1 MDRFVGPWRSAGAS
15 NGAILD
21 RVNTIRRR
29 VLVVE
34 DNAPLLRAVSLCLRR
49 AGYDVMPA
57 RDGDEALLRFAETL
71 PDVIVSDIMMP
82 AIDGYALAE
91 QIRGNPRTDLLP
103 IIFLTARDSR
113 ADRIRGFRAGVDA
126 YLVKPFEPE
135 ELVAVLQNIVDRVQR
150 THTRVARTPQ
160 RQGAKEEVEP
170 QHALAAHAAPHEHLT
185 DAEMRVAQAVAC
197 GLSNKDIAAKLSIS
211 VRTVEMHI
219 SHILQKKNWSN
230 RVEIARHM
238 IEREKQP

>member
-1 MDRFVGPWRSAGAS
+1 
-15 NGAILD
+15 
-21 RVNTIRRR
+21 VNTIRKR

-34 DNAPLLRAVSLCLRR
+34 DNVPLLRAVSLCLQR

-57 RDGDEALLRFAETL
+57 RDGEEGFVRIAEAL

-82 AIDGYALAE
+82 GMDGYALAE
-91 QIRGNPRTDLLP
+91 EIRRNPRTDLLP

-135 ELVAVLQNIVDRVQR
+135 ELVAALQNILDRVQR
-150 THTRVARTPQ
+150 THTRVARSTHGQ
-160 RQGAKEEVEP
+160 VGKNEAEA
-170 QHALAAHAAPHEHLT
+170 QHAPAERAAPEEGLT
-185 DAEMRVAQAVAC
+185 DAEMRVAQAVAH
-197 GLSNKDIAAKLSIS
+197 GLSNKDIAGKLTIS

-238 IEREKQP
+238 IEREKPP